1 MLPKIDKLKNTYQCL
16 ETGNNVIY
24 TIIAF
29 FIFLNFFIFQYF
41 FCRQGKKKQSGKS
54 I

>member
-1 MLPKIDKLKNTYQCL
+1 MLPKIDKLKNTYQSL

-29 FIFLNFFIFQYF
+29 FIFFKFFIFQYF
-41 FCRQGKKKQSGKS
+41 FCRQEKKT
-54 I
+54 IR